1 MDAGSTLLLNSPHQ
15 SLFVTAGQWV
25 YAEEPELVVN
35 IDTVGGKRRHRSGR
49 AEK

>member
-49 AEK
+49 AKK